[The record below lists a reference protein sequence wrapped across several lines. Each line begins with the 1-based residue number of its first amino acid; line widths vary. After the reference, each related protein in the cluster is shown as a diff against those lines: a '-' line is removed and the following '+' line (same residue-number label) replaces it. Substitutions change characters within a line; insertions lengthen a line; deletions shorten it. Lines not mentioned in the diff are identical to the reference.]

1 MDIVQ
6 ALFFLFQLNL
16 VVNVTPKTA
25 TLIVDGAKVT
35 LTDGKYTGP
44 HEFEKEVKL
53 KVELEGYEP
62 KEKTHKMMLKDAD
75 NIVNIDVSKKEVCKN
90 LLG

>member
-1 MDIVQ
+1 M
-6 ALFFLFQLNL
+6 
-16 VVNVTPKTA
+16 NVTPKTA

-53 KVELEGYEP
+53 KVELEGYGP
-62 KEKTHKMMLKDAD
+62 KEKTHKMMLKD
-75 NIVNIDVSKKEVCKN
+75 NIVNIDLSKKEVCKN